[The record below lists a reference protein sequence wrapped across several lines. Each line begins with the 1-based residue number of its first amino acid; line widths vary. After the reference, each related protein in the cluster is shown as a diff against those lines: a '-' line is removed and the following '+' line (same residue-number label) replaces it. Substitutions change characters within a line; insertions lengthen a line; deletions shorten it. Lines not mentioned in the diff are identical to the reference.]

1 MDSGQTQL
9 IEAVLDAYRQ
19 GAFPMAE
26 GRDAA
31 RLGKPVRW
39 YRPFER
45 ALLPIVPER
54 LGLESGIHFPRRL
67 MRTFRK
73 GPFRLTSDAAFDR
86 VIQACAEPRKE
97 TPSSSTETWIDD
109 RIIQAFNLLHKA
121 GLAHSI
127 EAWHEKDTGELDLVG
142 GIYGLAM
149 GRVFCAES
157 MFSRPER
164 GGTDA
169 SKVCLVKLI
178 QHCTQRGFI
187 AIDTQFVNPHL
198 EQFGVT
204 EIETERYLDL
214 LDEVADEHL
223 SWDPFQTA

>member
-1 MDSGQTQL
+1 MESGEIEL
-9 IEAVLDAYRQ
+9 IEAILDAYRQ

-45 ALLPIVPER
+45 AVLPIRPEL
-54 LGLESGIHFPRRL
+54 LGLDQGVHMPRRL
-67 MRTFRK
+67 TRTYRQGK
-73 GPFRLTSDAAFDR
+73 FRLTTDAAFDR
-86 VIQACAEPRKE
+86 VIRACAEPRRE

-109 RIIQAFNLLHKA
+109 RIIHAFELLHDA
-121 GLAHSI
+121 GHTHSI
-127 EAWHEKDTGELDLVG
+127 EAWLEKGTGELELVG
-142 GIYGLAM
+142 GLYGLAL
-149 GRVFCAES
+149 GGVFCAES
-157 MFSRPER
+157 MFSRPEI

-178 QHCTQRGFI
+178 EHCTARGFSV
-187 AIDTQFVNPHL
+187 IDTQFVNPHL
-198 EQFGVT
+198 EQFGVV

-214 LDEVADEHL
+214 LDDVGDQEI
-223 SWDPFQTA
+223 SWLPFEAT